1 MRERK
6 TRKNADNATKTAALG
21 KTKPATESLFPPQ
34 NLEKSRSYV
43 LTEFSL
49 FYFRKDERKP
59 ASASDDLVPAS
70 VLWHMRGGEDAEKI
84 PPPI

>member
-1 MRERK
+1 MQQRQR
-6 TRKNADNATKTAALG
+6 ALG
-21 KTKPATESLFPPQ
+21 KTKPATESFFPPQ
-34 NLEKSRSYV
+34 NLGKSRSYL

-49 FYFRKDERKP
+49 FFYFQKDERKP